1 MRPGDPA
8 SDFKL
13 TLLSRNPAWIM
24 QGEQCG
30 LERIGIDIERIGK
43 HGRQRALR
51 APWISDHRLEDLAV
65 LAPLVRHA
73 RLFVRLNPIHPA
85 TATEIE
91 SALAGGAR
99 SLMLPQFSEPREVEQ
114 FIRLVGGR
122 AECLLLLETPGAL
135 ARIDDI
141 LAVPGIDEL
150 MVGLNDLSL
159 SLRLRHPLELAASP
173 LLDFIAGRARAAG
186 VAFGFGGV
194 ADPSR
199 DSGLPVPADLLLARY
214 AEVEARSAWLS
225 RSFFRDLTP
234 ANFPASL
241 ANLRHRLTHWRTCSP
256 EERSLAA
263 GRFRAAVQAMIHAEG
278 SRP

>member
-1 MRPGDPA
+1 MRPGEPA

-13 TLLSRNPAWIM
+13 TLLSRDPAWII

-30 LERIGIDIERIGK
+30 LERIGIDIEGLGK
-43 HGRQRALR
+43 SGRQRALHD
-51 APWISDHRLEDLAV
+51 PWISDHRLEDLTV

-85 TATEIE
+85 TSVEIE
-91 SALAGGAR
+91 GAIAGGAR
-99 SLMLPQFSEPREVEQ
+99 SLMLPQFSEPQEVEQ

-122 AECLLLLETPGAL
+122 AECLLLLETLGAL

-141 LAVPGIDEL
+141 LAIRGIDEL

-173 LLDFIAGRARAAG
+173 LLDFIAGRARSAG
-186 VAFGFGGV
+186 VPFGFGGV

-199 DSGLPVPADLLLARY
+199 GSGLPVPADLLLARY
-214 AEVEARSAWLS
+214 AELDARSAWLS
-225 RSFFRDLTP
+225 RSFFRDLAP

-241 ANLRHRLTHWRTCSP
+241 ATLRQRLTYWRTCSP
-256 EERSLAA
+256 EERSLAT
-263 GRFRAAVQAMIHAEG
+263 GRFRTAVQAMVHAEAP
-278 SRP
+278 RP

>member
-194 ADPSR
+194 ESASTMGEEIHDARRTVPR
-199 DSGLPVPADLLLARY
+199 DALAVISG
-214 AEVEARSAWLS
+214 W
-225 RSFFRDLTP
+225 
-234 ANFPASL
+234 
-241 ANLRHRLTHWRTCSP
+241 
-256 EERSLAA
+256 
-263 GRFRAAVQAMIHAEG
+263 
-278 SRP
+278 